1 VTEGLGNGHTLQYRI
16 GGVPIVV
23 RSRQCPLLPEED
35 PHYLPFLTPGS
46 AVEGGRIVVDVAEGP
61 VVPVAGERARLEAG
75 DSWVLWERNG
85 SFIVRDRETA
95 PGAALGWE
103 LEILPGCASARM
115 TSVPWRTAAATNP
128 PGMPSPFHYPQDQIL
143 LMVALAGSGATVHA
157 AGAAV
162 RGRGIFLAGPSGA
175 GKTTLSR
182 LLAAEG
188 HGVLSDDRVIVR
200 REGGAF
206 ALHGTPWPGDGGYAA
221 PGGLPLAA
229 AVFLA
234 KGDANR
240 LRPLAPA
247 ELAQR
252 LLPVMSVPWFDGALA
267 GRYLELC
274 ADLAASCPAF
284 ELVFRPDRSAIE
296 ALEGVLART

>member
-1 VTEGLGNGHTLQYRI
+1 MTEGLGDGHTLHYRI

-23 RSRQCPLLPEED
+23 RSRECPLLPEVD
-35 PHYLPFLTPGS
+35 PHYLPFLTPGN
-46 AVEGGRIVVDVAEGP
+46 APEGARIVVDVAEGP
-61 VVPVAGERARLEAG
+61 VVPGAGERVRLEAG
-75 DSWVLWERNG
+75 DSWVLWERDG
-85 SFIVRDRETA
+85 SLIARDRETA

-115 TSVPWRTAAATNP
+115 TSVPWRTAAAADP

-182 LLAAEG
+182 LMAAEG

-200 REGGAF
+200 RDAGGF
-206 ALHGTPWPGDGGYAA
+206 ALHGTPWPGEGGYAA

-234 KGDANR
+234 KGSENR
-240 LRPLAPA
+240 LRRLAPRD
-247 ELAQR
+247 LARR
-252 LLPVMSVPWFDGALA
+252 LLPVMSVPWFDGELA

-274 ADLAASCPAF
+274 EHLAARCPAF
-284 ELVFRPDRSAIE
+284 ELAFRPDGGAIE
-296 ALEGVLART
+296 ALGEALT

>member
-1 VTEGLGNGHTLQYRI
+1 MTEGLGNGHTLHYRI

-23 RSRQCPLLPEED
+23 RSRNYPLLPEVD
-35 PHYLPFLTPGS
+35 PHYLPFLTPGN
-46 AVEGGRIVVDVAEGP
+46 APEGARIVVDVAEGP
-61 VVPVAGERARLEAG
+61 IVPGAGERARLEAG
-75 DSWVLWERNG
+75 DSWVLWERDG
-85 SFIVRDRETA
+85 SLIVRDRETA

-115 TSVPWRTAAATNP
+115 TCVPWRTGAAADP
-128 PGMPSPFHYPQDQIL
+128 PGVPSPFHYPQDQIL

-182 LLAAEG
+182 LMAAEG
-188 HGVLSDDRVIVR
+188 YGVLSDDRVVVR
-200 REGGAF
+200 RDGDLF
-206 ALHGTPWPGDGGYAA
+206 ALHGTPWPGEGGYAA

-234 KGDANR
+234 KGDASR
-240 LRPLAPA
+240 LRSLAPA
-247 ELAQR
+247 EMAQR
-252 LLPVMSVPWFDGALA
+252 LLPVMSVPWFDAALA
-267 GRYLELC
+267 ARYLDFC

-284 ELVFRPDRSAIE
+284 ELVFRPDRGAIA
-296 ALEGVLART
+296 ALEGVFA